1 MNKTYYTIKDKN
13 DGFGAQYQAM
23 MSAIAF
29 SEFKNYI
36 YLHTPFTKIQHFTT
50 DGKIHYVAPQTDVD
64 RLNEFMGL
72 NNDELIKNNL
82 LPQPEDTVIVKP
94 IAEEVHWSKTPS
106 IYYTDKVLK
115 LLRQYYYSTAKPDVG
130 QVDIAVHVRR
140 GDVDPK
146 NPRFT
151 GNSFYQNL
159 INNLKQKYP
168 SREIVIFS
176 EGKLEDFEDFGLN
189 EDQFRLNLDVAE
201 TFHSL
206 VVANVLVTAR
216 SSFSYTSAI
225 LNENT
230 VYYQDFWHKKLDHWL
245 DISSLN

>member
-1 MNKTYYTIKDKN
+1 MNKIYYTIKGKT

-23 MSAIAF
+23 MSGFAF
-29 SEFKNYI
+29 SKFKNYF
-36 YLHTPFTKIQHFTT
+36 YFHSPFISMEHNVN
-50 DGKIHYVAPQTDVD
+50 VAD
-64 RLNEFMGL
+64 LNKFIGI
-72 NNDELIKNNL
+72 NNNELIKNNL
-82 LPQPEDTVIVKP
+82 LPQPEDTIIVKP
-94 IAEEVHWSKTPS
+94 IADEVHWSKTPS

-115 LLRQYYYSTAKPDVG
+115 LIRQYYYSTAKPDVG
-130 QVDIAVHVRR
+130 NIDIAVHVRR
-140 GDVDPK
+140 GDVDPA

-159 INNLKQKYP
+159 ISSLKQKYP
-168 SREIVIFS
+168 SREIIIFS
-176 EGKLEDFEDFGLN
+176 EGELEDFKDFGLN
-189 EDQFRLNLDVAE
+189 KDQFRLNLDVAE